1 MVPLSI
7 SGLNWCAHAGWMI
20 VLYDTDRRRRLQ
32 ITLRLEDA
40 LVVGQELARQP
51 SDRSALYALVGTL
64 VRQQSDPVS
73 VNLALTDGRHAA
85 TALVVSADADQKRC
99 AIPTA
104 DAVALAVRA
113 GLPLFADEEL
123 MATFGV
129 GEEPDRT
136 RRPEDAGGDRTTIPH
151 VFRLALDDPPSGD
164 TAS

>member
-7 SGLNWCAHAGWMI
+7 IGLNWCQHAGWML
-20 VLYDTDRRRRLQ
+20 VLYDSGRGRRLQ

-40 LVVGQELARQP
+40 LVVGQELARQR

-73 VNLALTDGRHAA
+73 VNLALT
-85 TALVVSADADQKRC
+85 
-99 AIPTA
+99 
-104 DAVALAVRA
+104 VRA

-129 GEEPDRT
+129 GEEPDLTERSG
-136 RRPEDAGGDRTTIPH
+136 DVSGDRTTIPH
-151 VFRLALDDPPSGD
+151 VFRLA
-164 TAS
+164 